1 MREEI
6 QRTQDIMFRLTGR
19 RGRLFRPPY
28 GECDARL
35 LRVADGLGL
44 ETVKWEVVSGDPDPN
59 VTAAKMV
66 RAIVNRTRNGSVIIM
81 HMNGRGRHT
90 AEALPAV
97 IRQLGKA
104 GYRFVTVGE
113 LLDLASKRDP
123 AVPRTDARK

>member
-1 MREEI
+1 
-6 QRTQDIMFRLTGR
+6 
-19 RGRLFRPPY
+19 
-28 GECDARL
+28 
-35 LRVADGLGL
+35 
-44 ETVKWEVVSGDPDPN
+44 
-59 VTAAKMV
+59 
-66 RAIVNRTRNGSVIIM
+66 
-81 HMNGRGRHT
+81 MNGRGRHT